1 MTFSSFTYYLQ
12 QVTPIQGLRLLG
24 QYKKENNGHKRAIIS
39 VTKPCVPYGMERCWY
54 RWVL

>member
-12 QVTPIQGLRLLG
+12 QVTPMQGLRLLG

-39 VTKPCVPYGMERCWY
+39 VTKPYVPWHGEML
-54 RWVL
+54 V